1 MSERDAFGP
10 GLKAERDRCG
20 ITLQAIADSTKI
32 GVSLLAALERNDLS
46 RWPKGIFRRAF
57 VREYVTALG
66 LPPEPIVAEFVR
78 LFPDETYPEIPPA
91 TISPATELRLTLES
105 EPAAAWGTIRA
116 RGIAAAIELS
126 VIAVIG
132 AALASLFDV
141 TLWSGIGLF
150 GLTYYSLASVFVER
164 APYPRLIVLRDAR
177 PVRWLDSAFAALRTA
192 TAALRKPRESAPR
205 PRPAEEPQDQAATQ
219 EWRTAS
225 N

>member
-10 GLKAERDRCG
+10 SLKAERDRCG

-78 LFPDETYPEIPPA
+78 LFPDETCPEIPPA
-91 TISPATELRLTLES
+91 IPPATELRLTLES
-105 EPAAAWGTIRA
+105 EPAAAWATIRA
-116 RGIAAAIELS
+116 RTIVATIELS
-126 VIAVIG
+126 AVAVIG
-132 AALASLFDV
+132 SALGSLFDLA
-141 TLWSGIGLF
+141 LWSGIGLF
-150 GLTYYSLASVFVER
+150 GLTYYSLASVFVDR

-177 PVRWLDSAFAALRTA
+177 PVRWLDTAVSALRNTS
-192 TAALRKPRESAPR
+192 AALRKPRESARR
-205 PRPAEEPQDQAATQ
+205 PRPAEDPEAQPATTQ